1 MSRSRI
7 DLKDKRVAGLVLVL
21 LAVVVIVNVRTFI
34 PDLKRAAKR
43 SVSVADEV
51 SVPGDL
57 DEAAH
62 LAAVRLASLQLV
74 GASPAVLADMMAGGD
89 HTVVSRP
96 VRDPFRP
103 GPTSVTQLR
112 TSGRQSGS
120 GKSGGN
126 QTRATRQVPLSCT
139 AVLLGGSR
147 PAALIDG
154 KFYQVG
160 DQLSAYRLV
169 HISREGALL
178 RGVAQEVFLPVRSPD
193 SAGVSYP
200 LVTGTRR

>member
-7 DLKDKRVAGLVLVL
+7 DLKDKRFGSLVLVL

-34 PDLKRAAKR
+34 PDLKRTAKR

-57 DEAAH
+57 DEAAL
-62 LAAVRLASLQLV
+62 LAAARLASLQPGGVSLA
-74 GASPAVLADMMAGGD
+74 GLADMMAGGD

-96 VRDPFRP
+96 VRNPFRP
-103 GPTSVTQLR
+103 GPTPVTQVC
-112 TSGRQSGS
+112 TSARQSVGGKNGS
-120 GKSGGN
+120 L

-147 PAALIDG
+147 PAARIDG
-154 KFYQVG
+154 KFYQIG

>member
-7 DLKDKRVAGLVLVL
+7 DLKDKRVAGLVLAL

-51 SVPGDL
+51 SLPGDL

-62 LAAVRLASLQLV
+62 LAAARLASLQPGDAGLA
-74 GASPAVLADMMAGGD
+74 GLADMMAGGD

-103 GPTSVTQLR
+103 GPTPVTQVR
-112 TSGRQSGS
+112 TSGR
-120 GKSGGN
+120 N
-126 QTRATRQVPLSCT
+126 QTRATRQVPFSCT

-178 RGVAQEVFLPVRSPD
+178 RGVAEEVFLPVRSPD
-193 SAGVSYP
+193 SAGISYP
-200 LVTGTRR
+200 LVTGTSR